1 VEANKEEI
9 EQIVEEKQI
18 EETREQ
24 ESEPKPIETV
34 KKKKMSEAQELI
46 ESSKELIS
54 KTNTEMEECKIGASK
69 AAEAFDEAKR
79 NFSNTTFKSAE
90 TLLEKLGFDY
100 ISYDEV
106 EPFELSVDEN
116 SDEDFS
122 VKDISSGKFTGFI
135 LALLAALVTV
145 VGLVYLALSK
155 LNITIDPKT
164 LTPQTAMEQINPV
177 LNWIGTLGGHTGGNS
192 MVGAILLGFSALIVA
207 WLVYALRVNLKE
219 KKNLHIAKE
228 IHEKSKEYSINKED
242 SKKEMKRIDSHLR
255 ELTKEVSNFD
265 TILNEKVATLKR
277 VLHIEGAFDEDKEY
291 HPSSRKAMRETEKI
305 MQGIEHLL
313 NTSVTKDGKLN
324 FQSVQS
330 LQNARAIYDDYLARI
345 YD

>member
-1 VEANKEEI
+1 METNKEEI
-9 EQIVEEKQI
+9 EQIVEEKQT
-18 EETREQ
+18 EETSEQ
-24 ESEPKPIETV
+24 ESELKPVEKV

-54 KTNTEMEECKIGASK
+54 KTNTEVEECKIGASK

-100 ISYDEV
+100 SSYDEV
-106 EPFELSVDEN
+106 EPFELSLDKED
-116 SDEDFS
+116 SEDFS
-122 VKDISSGKFTGFI
+122 VQDISSGKFTGFL
-135 LALLAALVTV
+135 LALLTALATV

-177 LNWIGTLGGHTGGNS
+177 LNWIGTFGGHTGGNT
-192 MVGAILLGFSALIVA
+192 MIGAIILGFSALIVA

-228 IHEKSKEYSINKED
+228 IHEKSKEYCVSKED
-242 SKKEMKRIDSHLR
+242 CKYEMKKIDAHLQDV
-255 ELTKEVSNFD
+255 TAEVGNFD

-277 VLHIEGAFDEDKEY
+277 VLHVEGAFDEDKEY
-291 HPSSRKAMRETEKI
+291 HPSSRKAMRETEKM

-313 NTSVTKDGKLN
+313 NTAVTKEGRLN
-324 FQSVQS
+324 FKSVQS